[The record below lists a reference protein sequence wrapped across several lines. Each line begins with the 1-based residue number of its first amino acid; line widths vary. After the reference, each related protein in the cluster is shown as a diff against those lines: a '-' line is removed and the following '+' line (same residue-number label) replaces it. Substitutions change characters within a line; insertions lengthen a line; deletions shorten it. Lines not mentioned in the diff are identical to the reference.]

1 MRETIANKYR
11 ALEADLRNKVDS
23 GKTESLSLSDI
34 QAVCMLAKNLLV
46 FHSVKTF
53 IKNVAEYFKQFGFL
67 VTQEFDGVSFVIA
80 E

>member
-23 GKTESLSLSDI
+23 GKTEGLSLSDI

-46 FHSVKTF
+46 FHSVKTY
-53 IKNVAEYFKQFGFL
+53 IKNVAEYFHKFGFL
-67 VTQEFDGVSFVIA
+67 VSQEFDGVSFVIA
-80 E
+80 D